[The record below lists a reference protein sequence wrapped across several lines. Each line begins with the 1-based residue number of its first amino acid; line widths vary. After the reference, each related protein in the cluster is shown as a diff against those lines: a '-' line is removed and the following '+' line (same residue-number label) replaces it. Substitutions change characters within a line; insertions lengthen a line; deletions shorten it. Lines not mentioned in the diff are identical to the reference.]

1 MHRKNNAA
9 QEARQCKEKTKDQ
22 RHKTRLGPGPKPRP
36 TQTEHTTKTKTE
48 LKTRTTKR
56 NNIKAKTNMT
66 IKSVKTANRPD
77 IDESH
82 AERRR

>member
-1 MHRKNNAA
+1 M
-9 QEARQCKEKTKDQ
+9 QGKDQ
-22 RHKTRLGPGPKPRP
+22 RHKTRLGPGPKQPRP

-56 NNIKAKTNMT
+56 NNIKAKTKMA